1 MQFYIPIPKRLI
13 IESQDNPAVIGLY
26 ALIARQHFITRQ
38 PIPLSRTDIQNYDP
52 TLRPGAIKRALDRL
66 VESGWLLE
74 DAQYKTH
81 YLPTWGQTRHG
92 KPYRWMHGQPYLGC
106 PRHVQT
112 LRLPVELLDLFIGRL
127 TPLAQ
132 LPAIIERYIT
142 QPLLSLR
149 DLGSYALQIAGFK
162 HPSPTLEQHQLTMLG
177 RPLQVPDQISFL
189 AQIYQNTPDLLT
201 ENALRKLG
209 IEQLEPA
216 QPDETLIVPQIPD
229 QIAPQI
235 PDQIAPQIGILTEFK
250 PQDPALTS
258 AETQESPSTS
268 KIQRIQKESSKESNQ
283 PSGGQKNQS
292 KKFTQL
298 AQTTSARRL
307 RQVGVLPQ
315 VSNELADTPIHLVE
329 QAIDHAHK
337 HPQVRD
343 HAAWVVHLL
352 RTNRDYN
359 WQINQPAINPQA
371 YASDYCRLG
380 SDTSD
385 LESPTTPSDVIAE
398 LQDQLR
404 IIVERPDREALRTA
418 NFALTND
425 QLEIIA
431 SQPTINQLHKYNGAI
446 RSTLQN
452 HGLNPTIHYR
462 LKA

>member
-52 TLRPGAIKRALDRL
+52 TLRHGAIKRALDRL
-66 VESGWLLE
+66 VEGGWLIE

-81 YLPTWGQTRHG
+81 YLPTWGQTRYG
-92 KPYRWMHGQPYLGC
+92 QPYRWMHGQPYLGC

-112 LRLPVELLDLFIGRL
+112 QRLPVELLDHYLGRL

-132 LPAIIERYIT
+132 LPALVERYIK

-149 DLGSYALQIAGFK
+149 DIGIYALQYMGFQQT
-162 HPSPTLEQHQLTMLG
+162 SPALEQQQLTMFG
-177 RPLQVPDQISFL
+177 RPLQVPDLFAFL
-189 AQIYQNTPDLLT
+189 AKIYQNTPDLLT

-209 IEQLEPA
+209 IEHEEPA
-216 QPDETLIVPQIPD
+216 QTEETL
-229 QIAPQI
+229 IAPQI
-235 PDQIAPQIGILTEFK
+235 PDQIAAQIGILTEFK
-250 PQDPALTS
+250 PENQALTS
-258 AETQESPSTS
+258 VETPELPSAS
-268 KIQRIQKESSKESNQ
+268 KIQRIQKESSKETNQ
-283 PSGGQKNQS
+283 PSGGQNIKS
-292 KKFTQL
+292 KKFSQL
-298 AQTTSARRL
+298 AQTNSARRL
-307 RQVGVLPQ
+307 RQIGVLPQ
-315 VSNELADTPIHLVE
+315 TSNELANTPIHLVE

-352 RTNRDYN
+352 RTNRDYG
-359 WQINQPAINPQA
+359 WQINQPPLNPQA

-385 LESPTTPSDVIAE
+385 LESPTTPDNVIAE

-404 IIVERPDREALRTA
+404 IIVERPDRDALRTA
-418 NFALTND
+418 NFALTNN

-431 SQPTINQLHKYNGAI
+431 SQKTMDQLRKYNGAI

-452 HGLNPTIHYR
+452 HGINPTVQYR